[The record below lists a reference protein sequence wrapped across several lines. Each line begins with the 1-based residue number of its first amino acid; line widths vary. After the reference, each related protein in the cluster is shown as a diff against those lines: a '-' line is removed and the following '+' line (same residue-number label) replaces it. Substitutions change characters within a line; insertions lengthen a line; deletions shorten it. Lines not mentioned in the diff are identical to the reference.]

1 MRNAQDPA
9 AQQPAQQPAHAALA
23 VFFGIAEEWSLTSDQ
38 QIVLLGSP
46 ARSTFFKWK
55 KEGGLLSSDTQ
66 ERVSHLTAIYKA
78 LNILFPNPTI
88 ANSWLRRPNKYF
100 ENCSALDVML
110 RGKLADIYAV
120 RAYVDAQR
128 GG

>member
-1 MRNAQDPA
+1 MPNVLDPA
-9 AQQPAQQPAHAALA
+9 PRTPAVEATPNALA
-23 VFFGIAEEWSLTSDQ
+23 VFFGLTEEWSLTTDQ

-55 KEGGLLSSDTQ
+55 KEGRIISSDIK
-66 ERVSHLTAIYKA
+66 ERVSHLLSIHKS
-78 LNILFPNPTI
+78 LNILFSDPKT

-100 ENCSALDVML
+100 DEHSALDIML
-110 RGKLADIYAV
+110 GGKLRDIYTV
-120 RAYVDAQR
+120 RAYIDAQR

>member
-1 MRNAQDPA
+1 MRTAITTSPP
-9 AQQPAQQPAHAALA
+9 QPAPQARENALKL
-23 VFFGIAEEWSLTSDQ
+23 FFAIAEEWSLTTEQ

-55 KEGGLLSSDTQ
+55 KEGGLLSGDTE
-66 ERVSHLTAIYKA
+66 ERISHIVAIYKA
-78 LNILFPNPTI
+78 LNILFSNADV
-88 ANSWLRRPNKYF
+88 ANGWIKRANKYF
-100 ENCSALDVML
+100 DEHSALDVMMK
-110 RGKLADIYAV
+110 GKLADIYGV

>member
-1 MRNAQDPA
+1 MRNAITTRPP
-9 AQQPAQQPAHAALA
+9 QPAPHARENALKL
-23 VFFGIAEEWSLTSDQ
+23 FFAIAEEWSLTTEQ

-55 KEGGLLSSDTQ
+55 KEGGLISGDTE
-66 ERVSHLTAIYKA
+66 ERISHIVAIYKA
-78 LNILFPNPTI
+78 LNILFSNAHM
-88 ANSWLRRPNKYF
+88 ANEWIKSANKYF
-100 ENCSALDVML
+100 GGRSALDAML
-110 RGKLADIYAV
+110 NGKLTDIYAV